1 MCHATYRT
9 WILPSSHRLGILHLI
24 IHVKYVRVQKML
36 IRCYFAI
43 IIMVA
48 TIYFS
53 SSRSSLKFP
62 PTFGIVHH
70 VLLNTLISIQTMPH
84 FFWLGFWGDTWEF
97 HFNLLLYIIYIYIYI
112 YICACIYFWLISFY
126 LWLVLVYFSI
136 KFTMDLHSYD
146 TKCNDSCHAD
156 MHGFIHNNW
165 LKACQSCL

>member
-97 HFNLLLYIIYIYIYI
+97 HFNLLLYIIYIYI
-112 YICACIYFWLISFY
+112 CACIYFWLISFY